1 MDEKQPYI
9 RQQPEGENLY
19 SRLQT
24 QTLEELQR
32 LSEKVWTDFNAHD
45 PGVTLADIANYVLTE
60 TNYKLEFAP
69 EDYLTE
75 KGGTFHP
82 EQFGLF
88 PPQAIFT
95 TAPVTAEDYRKLFL
109 AHIPAIDNVWVACNL
124 ATGGYTV
131 RVVLSAFEEDQDRI
145 VKKQVKAVYN
155 SHRNLCEHLD
165 EVVVVQ
171 PEELEFHAILKIE
184 PGKDATVILAKLYA
198 AILYYLSGSVRI
210 STQEEWVTSGLSP
223 EEWLEGSENGVRVV
237 IPDQQNTEYELYQ
250 KLWQVEGIQAFST
263 CYLKKD
269 GIPLTDFTGGY
280 SLKIPRIDEELTVK
294 IYCGRSLMEVDTV
307 VFNQY
312 LKDFYYARTRI
323 RKQENGTQVPDWGSV
338 EGTHRDIFTHLP
350 IAGEF
355 PACYRLSPDRET
367 PTSFE
372 AYLKL
377 YDLTIQQGLDDVKEL
392 PYLLS
397 FKEKDPAEYLSAR
410 GIHLLGRYLDFLDP
424 LYNVE
429 SQPVW
434 LDEENSYGETIEE
447 TLCRR
452 MDFLR
457 HVARL
462 TKNRARARDI
472 TIPGG
477 DDNAPAVKEWF
488 SRLLGINGDEEHTVS
503 NVLPGHNLRLI
514 EKRPDKPLIDRLD
527 ALLIDERALKPD
539 KTSPIVP
546 EKLATDN
553 AGKRKEYSQLRVEL
567 PIFNENRIS
576 GDLFRHGISLDNYRI
591 VEDKAGEYMLA
602 FHNKE
607 KSGWTNL
614 GRTDDK
620 KRLNTLANILRRYLL
635 ELNREC
641 ETLYVVEPVLVRKTE
656 PFQLLIVLPMWTLR
670 FHSPRFRE
678 MCRERLRSFIP
689 AHLAGRVYWLD
700 ERTMQGFENCYRQ
713 LMRAL
718 SNSDLANYSG
728 QLFDVMYE
736 LLGNAVE
743 TQTLDDKD

>member
-9 RQQPEGENLY
+9 KQQAEGENLY

-24 QTLEELQR
+24 QTLEEIQR

-69 EDYLTE
+69 EDYLTD
-75 KGGTFHP
+75 KDGTFNP

-88 PPQAIFT
+88 PPQAIYT
-95 TAPVTAEDYRKLFL
+95 TAPVTTEDYRKLFF
-109 AHIPAIDNVWVACNL
+109 ARIPALDNAWVACNL

-131 RVVLSAFEEDQDRI
+131 RVVLSTFEEDQERI
-145 VKKQVKAVYN
+145 VKKLVKAVYN
-155 SHRNLCEHLD
+155 SHRNLCEYLD

-171 PEELEFHAILKIE
+171 PEELEFHAELVIE
-184 PGKDATVILAKLYA
+184 PGKDATVLLAKLYA
-198 AILYYLSGSVRI
+198 VILHYLSGSVSI
-210 STQEEWVTSGLSP
+210 STPEEWVTSGLSP

-237 IPDQQNTEYELYQ
+237 IPRQQNTEYELY
-250 KLWQVEGIQAFST
+250 KRLWQVEGIQSFST

-269 GIPLTDFTGGY
+269 GLPLTNFTGGY
-280 SLKIPRIDEELTVK
+280 SLKIPRIDTELNVN
-294 IYCGRSLMEVDTV
+294 IYCGRSLMKVDTV
-307 VFNQY
+307 LFNTY
-312 LKDFYYARTRI
+312 LKDFYYAQTRI
-323 RKQENGTQVPDWGSV
+323 RVKESGTEVPEWGNV
-338 EGTHRDIFTHLP
+338 EGTYRDIFTHSP

-355 PACYRLSPDRET
+355 PACYNLLPGRET

-392 PYLLS
+392 SRLLS
-397 FKEKDPAEYLSAR
+397 FKEKDPDYQLSAPNIR
-410 GIHLLGRYLDFLDP
+410 LLSRYLDFIDH

-434 LDEENSYGETIEE
+434 LEEENNYGETEE
-447 TLCRR
+447 DTLHRR
-452 MDFLR
+452 MNFLQ

-462 TKNRARARDI
+462 TKNRAKARDI
-472 TIPGG
+472 TKPEGE
-477 DDNAPAVKEWF
+477 DNVPAVKEWF
-488 SRLLGINGDEEHTVS
+488 CRLLGINGDEERTIS

-514 EKRPDKPLIDRLD
+514 EKNHHKPLIDRLD
-527 ALLIDERALKPD
+527 ALLIDERVLKPD
-539 KTSPIVP
+539 KTRAVTP
-546 EKLATDN
+546 EQLATDD
-553 AGKRKEYSQLRVEL
+553 AGKRKEYSLLRVEL

-591 VEDKAGEYMLA
+591 VEAKVGEYMLV

-614 GRTDDK
+614 GRTDDG

-641 ETLYVVEPVLVRKTE
+641 ETVYVVEPVLVRKTE
-656 PFQLLIVLPMWTLR
+656 PFQLLVVLPMWTLR

-678 MCRERLRSFIP
+678 MCKELLRSLIP
-689 AHLAGRVYWLD
+689 AHLAGRIYWID
-700 ERTMQGFENCYRQ
+700 ERTMQGFENCYKQ

-728 QLFDVMYE
+728 QLLDVMYD
-736 LLGNAVE
+736 LLANAVE
-743 TQTLDDKD
+743 IQTLDD